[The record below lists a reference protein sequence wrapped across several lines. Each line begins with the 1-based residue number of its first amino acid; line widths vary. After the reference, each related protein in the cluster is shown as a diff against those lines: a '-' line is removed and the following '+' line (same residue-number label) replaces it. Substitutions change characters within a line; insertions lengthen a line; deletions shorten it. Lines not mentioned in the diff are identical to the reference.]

1 MLPLVLPHPRP
12 LSYEERGRS
21 PFPHREGGKGVRL
34 SIHSTTDLSNT
45 LIRIP
50 PPPRRVQP
58 LEVKQMPKHLLVIGG
73 GSVGVHAAVE
83 AAKLGADVTLISE
96 GELGGRTTWDSL
108 VPSKVLLTAA
118 DTVLD
123 ARYAPYRGVQLASP
137 EVNVADLMERI
148 RQRTHQWGEMQKQA
162 LQRAGVQVVHGVA
175 SFVSPHTVKVQTEE
189 GEQQVSFDVAIIATG
204 SVPIFPPSMKPD
216 GKRILAPRFASSL
229 PSLPE
234 HLVMVGGG
242 VTGSEFAYLF
252 RVLGSQVTVV
262 TDMPRLLPRADEE
275 ASQLLEHAFRQM
287 GIKVL
292 LSSPVEGVTAAGS
305 EVQVQLA
312 DGSTL
317 ESSHAFIAIG
327 RRADL
332 SRLNMEVTGMPST
345 PQGIPLNEYLQSPI
359 PHIYAVGDAAGPPF
373 TLNRG
378 WAQAQ
383 VAVRH
388 ALGLPTPPFRAELV
402 VEAVYTQPQV
412 AQVGMTERQAR
423 QQGIAVR
430 THRAEY
436 ADNLKAQLLGETEGF
451 VKLMVEESTGK
462 LLGGSAAGSHAAD
475 ILAPLALAMALGA
488 TVEMVASLYPAHPT
502 LMELLHEAARG

>member
-1 MLPLVLPHPRP
+1 M
-12 LSYEERGRS
+12 S
-21 PFPHREGGKGVRL
+21 
-34 SIHSTTDLSNT
+34 
-45 LIRIP
+45 
-50 PPPRRVQP
+50 RRFV
-58 LEVKQMPKHLLVIGG
+58 VIGG

-83 AAKLGADVTLISE
+83 AAKLGADVTLIGE
-96 GELGGRTTWDSL
+96 GEIGGRTTWDSL

-123 ARYAPYRGVQLASP
+123 VRYARHRGVKLATP
-137 EVNVADLMERI
+137 EVHVADLMERI
-148 RQRTHQWGEMQKQA
+148 RQRTRQWGEVQKGA
-162 LQRAGVQVVHGVA
+162 LQRAGVKVVHGVA
-175 SFVSPHTVKVQTEE
+175 SFVDAHTVKVQTEE
-189 GEQQVSFDVAIIATG
+189 GGEQQLSFDLALIATG
-204 SVPIFPPSMKPD
+204 SVPIFPPGMKPD

-229 PSLPE
+229 QSLPE

-252 RVLGSQVTVV
+252 RVLGSRVTVV

-275 ASQLLEHAFRQM
+275 VSQLLEHAFRQM
-287 GIKVL
+287 GIEVL
-292 LSSPVEGVTAAGS
+292 LSSPVESVTATDSG
-305 EVQVQLA
+305 VQVRLA
-312 DGSTL
+312 DGRTL
-317 ESSHAFIAIG
+317 EGSHAFIAIG

-332 SRLNMEVTGMPST
+332 TRLNLEATGVQPS
-345 PQGIPLNEYLQSPI
+345 PQGLSLNEYLQSSV

-412 AQVGMTERQAR
+412 AQVGITEAQAR
-423 QQGIAVR
+423 QQGISVKVL
-430 THRAEY
+430 RAEY
-436 ADNLKAQLLGETEGF
+436 ADNLKAQLLGETEGL
-451 VKLMVEESTGK
+451 VKLVVEESTGK

-475 ILAPLALAMALGA
+475 ILAPLAVAMSLGG
-488 TVEMVASLYPAHPT
+488 TVETLASLYPAHPT
-502 LMELLHEAARG
+502 LVELLHEAARG

>member
-1 MLPLVLPHPRP
+1 MSKRLV
-12 LSYEERGRS
+12 
-21 PFPHREGGKGVRL
+21 
-34 SIHSTTDLSNT
+34 
-45 LIRIP
+45 
-50 PPPRRVQP
+50 
-58 LEVKQMPKHLLVIGG
+58 VIGG

-83 AAKLGADVTLISE
+83 AAKLEADVTLIGE
-96 GELGGRTTWDSL
+96 GEIGGRTTWDSL

-123 ARYAPYRGVQLASP
+123 ARYAPHRGVQLASP

-148 RQRTHQWGEMQKQA
+148 RQRTHQWGDVQQSA

-175 SFVSPHTVKVQTEE
+175 SFADAHVVKVRTEE
-189 GEQQVSFDVAIIATG
+189 GGEQPIPFEVAIIATG
-204 SVPIFPPSMKPD
+204 SVPIFPPGMKPD

-229 PSLPE
+229 QSFPE

-252 RVLGSQVTVV
+252 RVLGSAVTVV

-275 ASQLLEHAFRQM
+275 VSQLLEHAFRQM
-287 GIKVL
+287 GARVL
-292 LSSPVEGVTAAGS
+292 LSSPVESVTATGS

-312 DGSTL
+312 DGRRL
-317 ESSHAFIAIG
+317 EGSHAFIAIG

-332 SRLNMEVTGMPST
+332 SRLNLEATGLQPSA
-345 PQGIPLNEYLQSPI
+345 QGLPLDEYLQSPV

-388 ALGLPTPPFRAELV
+388 ALGLPTSPFRAELV

-412 AQVGMTERQAR
+412 AQVGITEAQAR
-423 QQGIAVR
+423 QQGISVNVL
-430 THRAEY
+430 RAQY

-451 VKLMVEESTGK
+451 VKLIVEESTGK

-475 ILAPLALAMALGA
+475 MLAPLAVAMALGG
-488 TVEMVASLYPAHPT
+488 TVETVASLYPAHPT
-502 LMELLHEAARG
+502 LVELLHEAARG

>member
-1 MLPLVLPHPRP
+1 MSKRLVVL
-12 LSYEERGRS
+12 
-21 PFPHREGGKGVRL
+21 
-34 SIHSTTDLSNT
+34 
-45 LIRIP
+45 
-50 PPPRRVQP
+50 
-58 LEVKQMPKHLLVIGG
+58 GG

-83 AAKLGADVTLISE
+83 AARLGADVTLISE
-96 GELGGRTTWDSL
+96 GEIGGRTTWDSL

-123 ARYAPYRGVQLASP
+123 ARYAPHRGVKLASP
-137 EVNVADLMERI
+137 EVHVAHLMERI
-148 RQRTHQWGEMQKQA
+148 RQRTRQWGEVQQSA

-175 SFVSPHTVKVQTEE
+175 SFADARMVKVQTEE
-189 GEQQVSFDVAIIATG
+189 GGEQHVPFDLALIATG

-216 GKRILAPRFASSL
+216 GKRVLAPRFASSL
-229 PSLPE
+229 QSLPE

-252 RVLGSQVTVV
+252 RVLGAAVTVV

-287 GIKVL
+287 SIEVL
-292 LSSPVEGVTAAGS
+292 LSSPVEGVTATDS
-305 EVQVQLA
+305 HVQVRLV
-312 DGSTL
+312 DGRTL
-317 ESSHAFIAIG
+317 EGSHAFIAIG

-332 SRLNMEVTGMPST
+332 SRLNLEAAGLFPDPT
-345 PQGIPLNEYLQSPI
+345 GIPLNEYLQSPV

-412 AQVGMTERQAR
+412 AQVGVTETQAR
-423 QQGIAVR
+423 QQGISV
-430 THRAEY
+430 TSLRARY

-451 VKLMVEESTGK
+451 VKLVVEENTGE

-475 ILAPLALAMALGA
+475 ILAPLAMTMALGG
-488 TVEMVASLYPAHPT
+488 TVETVASLYPAHPT
-502 LMELLHEAARG
+502 LVELLHEAARG